1 LKILTYDHVGVRVTD
16 VARSLAF
23 YLSLGFRVDTRNST
37 ETALEIINDAG
48 VRLNLILNGVAT
60 PQGDN
65 VLMDRSPK
73 WPGFTHAAFVV
84 DSLAAILQW
93 AARADVAI
101 SEGPVDWGRRITC
114 FLRDPDSNVLE
125 FNELKPDVG
134 A

>member
-1 LKILTYDHVGVRVTD
+1 LTIIAYDHVGVRVTD

-23 YLSLGFRVDTRNST
+23 YESLGFRVDTQHST
-37 ETALEIINDAG
+37 QTALEIINDAG
-48 VRLNLILNGVAT
+48 VRLTLILNGVPT
-60 PQGDN
+60 PQRDN

-73 WPGFTHAAFVV
+73 WPGYTHAAFVV

-93 AARADVAI
+93 AAKADVAI

-125 FNELKPDVG
+125 FNELKPVG